1 VLVSFPGQF
10 ELELVDGTDS
20 MTKMTIS
27 LPDSLADYIA
37 ARVTSGKYSDASAFL
52 RDLILRDKEN
62 HRLDDEELRDLL
74 KKAEQSGPSDRRIPD
89 ILADAKA
96 KLRGRI

>member
-1 VLVSFPGQF
+1 
-10 ELELVDGTDS
+10 
-20 MTKMTIS
+20 MTIS

-52 RDLILRDKEN
+52 RDLVLLDQEN
-62 HRLDDEELRDLL
+62 HKFNDDELRDML

-89 ILADAKA
+89 ILADTKA

>member
-1 VLVSFPGQF
+1 MLASFPGQL

-27 LPDSLADYIA
+27 LPDSLADYVA
-37 ARVTSGKYSDASAFL
+37 AQVTSGKYRDASAFL
-52 RDLILRDKEN
+52 RDLVLRDKES
-62 HRLDDEELRDLL
+62 HKLDDEELRDLL
-74 KKAEQSGPSDRRIPD
+74 KKAEQSGTSERRVPD
-89 ILADAKA
+89 ILADAKE

>member
-1 VLVSFPGQF
+1 
-10 ELELVDGTDS
+10 

-52 RDLILRDKEN
+52 RDLVLRDQEN
-62 HRLDDEELRDLL
+62 HKLDDEELRDTLQ
-74 KKAEQSGPSDRRIPD
+74 KAEQSGPSNRRIPD
-89 ILADAKA
+89 ILAEAKA